1 MAKNRTSRSVEKPRD
16 AMPVTAYDQFE
27 HTA

>member
-16 AMPVTAYDQFE
+16 TMPVTAYDPFE